1 MFAPFGRDM
10 YIGQLQAGEYRWMR
24 PLTAELVGAPA
35 DMHASAAAR
44 LAIGG
49 QRRAEALAVAAAG
62 TGARVLHAALE
73 ERRHVQLRVAVSEHL
88 RLEGGAPAH
97 REQPPLRVQLTRVLP
112 TPPHTHTH
120 TNRHTGHR
128 QLPTTPHTHRY
139 MYVLHR
145 AGLGFTKLG
154 AGTVRLQLITCEA
167 EGRASSKEKILS
179 TSDRP
184 RRSAGRGHAFE
195 SVSNSNN

>member
-73 ERRHVQLRVAVSEHL
+73 ERRHVQLRVAVGEHL

-112 TPPHTHTH
+112 TPPTHAHTHA
-120 TNRHTGHR
+120 
-128 QLPTTPHTHRY
+128 QTHRSPPAADNAAHTPV
-139 MYVLHR
+139 YVCTSPCW
-145 AGLGFTKLG
+145 AGLYQTGCWDSTT
-154 AGTVRLQLITCEA
+154 AAYYVR
-167 EGRASSKEKILS
+167 S
-179 TSDRP
+179 
-184 RRSAGRGHAFE
+184 RSPSEF
-195 SVSNSNN
+195 